1 MPPLFCG
8 FVTSIFAFDASDLLS
23 DGKKVKMK
31 KYEDSKKQDTYT
43 YMWVDG
49 STTTIVAGQDGVT
62 KEFIELLHEMDREGI
77 NAERREKRKAPK
89 YIEDVFGEDSNS
101 DKNNLLRDSRY
112 DPAEMLH
119 AMVDAGEHERQL
131 VKLHEAMKALS
142 EKQRETIKKL
152 FFEGKS
158 LVEIAVEDGVSETAV
173 RQRRD
178 AAIKNLKN
186 F

>member
-1 MPPLFCG
+1 
-8 FVTSIFAFDASDLLS
+8 
-23 DGKKVKMK
+23 MK
-31 KYEDSKKQDTYT
+31 NQNVEKQKQVSYT
-43 YMWVDG
+43 YVWVDG
-49 STTTIVAGQDGVT
+49 TRTTLVAGQDGVT
-62 KEFIELLHEMDREGI
+62 KEFIEILHEMDREYS
-77 NAERREKRKAPK
+77 NAQRREKRKAPQSL
-89 YIEDVFGEDSNS
+89 EDVFGEDSNS